1 MYEQLLR
8 HPFTSVSG
16 REQCRALDLVAAMRD
31 VELALAAEQENLGML
46 PGGTAEALGQHLT
59 LEVFDIEV
67 LADDTAKGGNAAIPF
82 VKQAK
87 KALPNALKPHFH
99 RGATSQDVVD
109 SALMLLLKPRLT
121 RCRHLL
127 TESIDAGRSLMMTH
141 RDTAMVGRTL
151 MQQAL
156 PITFGAKVG
165 QWLWGLHQAGERLDD
180 VLAGGL
186 YVQFGGAVGVHSG
199 LDDVGVTIMTGMAR
213 RLGLAEPWLPWHT
226 DRQPIHALGSAMDAV
241 AVAAEKVALD
251 IALLT
256 QTEVGE
262 LAEPAEAG
270 VGESSS
276 MPHKRNPVGC
286 ARIRAAA
293 RQIHAAL
300 SVLSNAGAQP
310 LERGLGEWHAEWAP
324 MLDAVLLLEG
334 ALETLRH
341 LLSGLEVHDHAMAR
355 NLEITGGAIM
365 AEPAARVLQSV
376 LATDDA
382 RRVAREASE
391 SARRDG
397 VTYAEALL
405 DHEKVAGSGIDAEAL
420 RQAVRPES
428 YIGSSR
434 CLVERVIERLNC
446 G

>member
-1 MYEQLLR
+1 MYEKLLR
-8 HPFTSVSG
+8 HPFTSATG
-16 REQCRALDLVAAMRD
+16 REKCSAQDLVVAMLD
-31 VELALAAEQENLGML
+31 VELALAAEQERLDML
-46 PGGTAEALGQHLT
+46 PKGTTAALGQHLT
-59 LEVFDIEV
+59 LESFDIEA

-87 KALPNALKPHFH
+87 AALPDTLKPHFH
-99 RGATSQDVVD
+99 RGATSQDVID

-127 TESIDAGRSLMMTH
+127 TASIESGLTLMSTH
-141 RDTAMVGRTL
+141 RETPMVGRTL

-165 QWLWGLHQAGERLDD
+165 QWLWGLHQAGKRLDE
-180 VLAGGL
+180 VLAEGL

-199 LDDVGVTIMTGMAR
+199 LDEAGVSIMTGMAS
-213 RLGLAEPWLPWHT
+213 RLALAEPWLPWHT
-226 DRQPIHALGSAMDAV
+226 DRQPIHSLGCAIDAV

-251 IALLT
+251 VALLT
-256 QTEVGE
+256 QTEIGE

-300 SVLSNAGAQP
+300 SVLTNAGAQP

-324 MLDAVLLLEG
+324 MLDAALLLEG
-334 ALETLRH
+334 ALETLQH
-341 LLSGLEVHDHAMAR
+341 LLSGLEVNDQVMAR
-355 NLEITGGAIM
+355 NLGVTGGAIM
-365 AEPAARVLQSV
+365 AEPAARVLQSI
-376 LATDDA
+376 LSNDEA

-391 SARRDG
+391 NARRAG
-397 VTYAEALL
+397 VDYAEALL
-405 DHEKVAGSGIDAEAL
+405 AHEDVAGSAIDADAL

-434 CLVERVIERLNC
+434 CLVERVIERLR
-446 G
+446 

>member
-8 HPFTSVSG
+8 HPFTSATG
-16 REQCRALDLVAAMRD
+16 RGHCRAEDLVAAMRA
-31 VELALAAEQENLGML
+31 VELALAAEQESLGLL
-46 PGGTAEALGQHLT
+46 PAGTAEALDRHLASD
-59 LEVFDIEV
+59 VFDLEA
-67 LADDTAKGGNAAIPF
+67 LAADTVKGGNPAIPF

-87 KALPNALKPHFH
+87 AALPDALKPHFH
-99 RGATSQDVVD
+99 RGATSQDIVD
-109 SALMLLLKPRLT
+109 SALMLVLKPRLT

-127 TESIDAGRSLMMTH
+127 TEATAAGRALMMDH
-141 RDTAMVGRTL
+141 RGTAMVGRTL

-165 QWLWGLHQAGERLDD
+165 QWLWGLHQAGERLDA
-180 VLAGGL
+180 VLAEGL

-199 LDDVGVTIMTGMAR
+199 LDDSGVAIMTGMAR
-213 RLGLAEPWLPWHT
+213 RLELAEPWLPWHT
-226 DRQPIHALGSAMDAV
+226 DRQPIHALGCALDGV

-251 IALLT
+251 IALMT
-256 QTEVGE
+256 QTEIGE

-293 RQIHAAL
+293 RQIHGAL
-300 SVLSNAGAQP
+300 NVLANAGAPP

-324 MLDAVLLLEG
+324 LLDATLLLEG

-341 LLSGLEVHDHAMAR
+341 LLDGLEVHPEAMAR
-355 NLEITGGAIM
+355 NLAVTGGAIM
-365 AEPAARVLQSV
+365 AEPAARVLQGV
-376 LATDDA
+376 LASDEA

-391 SARRDG
+391 VARRDG
-397 VTYAEALL
+397 VAYAEALL
-405 DHEKVAGSGIDAEAL
+405 AHERVAGSGIDAEAL

-434 CLVERVIERLNC
+434 QLVDRVLERLD

>member
-1 MYEQLLR
+1 
-8 HPFTSVSG
+8 
-16 REQCRALDLVAAMRD
+16 MRD
-31 VELALAAEQENLGML
+31 VELALAAEQESLDML
-46 PGGTAEALGQHLT
+46 PKGTAEAFGRHLT
-59 LEVFDIEV
+59 LDVFDIEA

-87 KALPNALKPHFH
+87 AALPDALKSHFH

-121 RCRHLL
+121 RCQHLL
-127 TESIDAGRSLMMTH
+127 TESIDGGQSLMMSH

-165 QWLWGLHQAGERLDD
+165 QWLWGLHQAGERLND
-180 VLAGGL
+180 VLTGGL

-199 LDDVGVTIMTGMAR
+199 FDDAGVTIMTGMSR

-226 DRQPIHALGSAMDAV
+226 DRQPIHALGSAIDAV
-241 AVAAEKVALD
+241 AVATEKIALD

-256 QTEVGE
+256 QTEIGE
-262 LAEPAEAG
+262 LAEPTEAG

-324 MLDAVLLLEG
+324 LLDAVVLLEG

-341 LLSGLEVHDHAMAR
+341 LLSGLEVHDQAMAR

-376 LATDDA
+376 LDSDDA

-391 SARRDG
+391 NARRDG

-405 DHEKVAGSGIDAEAL
+405 NHEKVTGSGIDAEAL
-420 RQAVRPES
+420 RQAVRPEL

-434 CLVERVIERLNC
+434 CLVERVKERLYLP
-446 G
+446 

>member
-1 MYEQLLR
+1 MYEKLLR
-8 HPFTSVSG
+8 HPFTSATG
-16 REQCRALDLVAAMRD
+16 REKCSAQDLVVAMLD
-31 VELALAAEQENLGML
+31 VELALAAEQERLDML
-46 PGGTAEALGQHLT
+46 PKGTTETLGEYLT
-59 LEVFDIEV
+59 TEVFDIEA

-87 KALPNALKPHFH
+87 AALPDTLKPYFH
-99 RGATSQDVVD
+99 RGATSQDIVD
-109 SALMLLLKPRLT
+109 SALMLLLKPRLA
-121 RCRHLL
+121 RCRRLL
-127 TESIDAGRSLMMTH
+127 TASIDDGRSLMVAH
-141 RDTAMVGRTL
+141 RDTTMIGRTL

-165 QWLWGLHQAGERLDD
+165 QWAWGLHQAGERLDD
-180 VLAGGL
+180 VLTGGL

-199 LDDVGVTIMTGMAR
+199 LDDAGVAIMTGMAS

-241 AVAAEKVALD
+241 AMAAEKVALD

-262 LAEPAEAG
+262 LSEPAEAG

-293 RQIHAAL
+293 RQIHATL
-300 SVLSNAGAQP
+300 NVLSNAGAQP
-310 LERGLGEWHAEWAP
+310 LERGLGEWHTEWAP

-334 ALETLRH
+334 ALETLHH
-341 LLSGLEVHDHAMAR
+341 LLGGLEVHDQVMAR
-355 NLEITGGAIM
+355 NLGMTGGSIM

-376 LATDDA
+376 LSNDEA

-391 SARRDG
+391 NARRDG
-397 VTYAEALL
+397 VDYAEALL
-405 DHEKVAGSGIDAEAL
+405 AHEDIAGSAIDADAL

-434 CLVERVIERLNC
+434 CLVERVIERLM
-446 G
+446 

>member
-16 REQCRALDLVAAMRD
+16 REHCRARDLVAAMRD
-31 VELALAAEQENLGML
+31 VELALAAEQEHLGLL
-46 PGGTAEALGQHLT
+46 PDGTAEALGRHLP
-59 LEVFDIEV
+59 LEAFDTEA
-67 LADDTAKGGNAAIPF
+67 LALDTAKGGNAAIPF

-87 KALPNALKPHFH
+87 AALPDALKPYFH
-99 RGATSQDVVD
+99 RGATSQDIVD
-109 SALMLLLKPRLT
+109 SALMLLIKPRLT

-127 TESIDAGRSLMMTH
+127 GEAIDAGRGLMIAH
-141 RDTAMVGRTL
+141 RETPMVGRTL

-165 QWLWGLHQAGERLDD
+165 QWLWGLHQAGERLDAVID
-180 VLAGGL
+180 AGL

-199 LDDVGVTIMTGMAR
+199 LDDAGVTIMSGMAR

-226 DRQPIHALGSAMDAV
+226 ERQPIHALGCALDAV

-251 IALLT
+251 VALLT
-256 QTEVGE
+256 QTEIGE

-300 SVLSNAGAQP
+300 NVLANAGAQP

-324 MLDAVLLLEG
+324 LLDAVLLLEG
-334 ALETLRH
+334 ALETLRQ
-341 LLSGLEVHDHAMAR
+341 LLGGLEVHPEAMAR
-355 NLEITGGAIM
+355 NLAVTGGAIM
-365 AEPAARVLQSV
+365 AEPAARFLQSV
-376 LATDDA
+376 LDSDDA

-391 SARRDG
+391 TARRDG

-405 DHEKVAGSGIDAEAL
+405 AHERVAGSGIDAEAL
-420 RQAVRPES
+420 RRAVHPES

-434 CLVERVIERLNC
+434 QLVERVLERL
-446 G
+446 GG